1 MRKKWTLVGSLIL
14 AVIIGVALF
23 LRPKRLA
30 REELPTPAGIPETAR
45 QVLRLKMGRHDQ
57 QMQALLSRVVL
68 LDAEG
73 VARAA
78 GEIFDEPALARP
90 LTGEE
95 LNGLLPERFFVL
107 QDELRA
113 RARRLVTATL
123 NKDRATLADEFA
135 ELAKTCVACHQLYL
149 YGQSAP

>member
-1 MRKKWTLVGSLIL
+1 MRKKWTLVGSLVL
-14 AVIIGVALF
+14 AAAIGAALF

-30 REELPTPAGIPETAR
+30 RDELPAPAGIPEAAR
-45 QVLRLKMGRHDQ
+45 QALRLKMARHDL

-123 NKDRATLADEFA
+123 NKDRATLAEDFA
-135 ELAKTCVACHQLYL
+135 ELAKTCIACHQLYL
-149 YGQSAP
+149 YGPPAP